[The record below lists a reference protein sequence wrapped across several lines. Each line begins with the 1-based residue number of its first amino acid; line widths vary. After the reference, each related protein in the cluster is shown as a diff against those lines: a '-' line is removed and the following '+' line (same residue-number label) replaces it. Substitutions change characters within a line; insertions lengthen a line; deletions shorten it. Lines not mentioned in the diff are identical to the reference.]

1 MRSETHKEGSALL
14 RGGRYAR
21 AEQRSAVSRPQYNE
35 DAAGADDSHSVLWR
49 RGGETKSGVIA
60 VQHGLDHEAKREAAG
75 DGRLR

>member
-1 MRSETHKEGSALL
+1 MRSETHKEGSVLL

-35 DAAGADDSHSVLWR
+35 DAARADDSHSVLWG

-60 VQHGLDHEAKREAAG
+60 VQNGFDHEAEREAAG